1 MHIFRE
7 RKDTNILF
15 DINTI
20 IDIEKELL
28 NDSSLTK
35 EDYLQYITRKIT
47 RTSNPSEKSRL
58 ISQKKKLQNIE
69 IFSFVTTQGALFLSS
84 IKVAFMPLAKPL
96 LNINLN
102 MLHQQYH
109 L

>member
-1 MHIFRE
+1 MRIFKE

-20 IDIEKELL
+20 IDIEQELL

-35 EDYLQYITRKIT
+35 DDYLEFITKKIT

-58 ISQKKKLQNIE
+58 ISQKKILQNID
-69 IFSFVTTQGALFLSS
+69 I
-84 IKVAFMPLAKPL
+84 L
-96 LNINLN
+96 LN
-102 MLHQQYH
+102 
-109 L
+109 